1 MPIMNLKKVLS
12 KDSII
17 MDLKGQSKDEIL
29 AELTDHL
36 ICDGKVTDREGT
48 LAALQKRES
57 QMSTGMTNGIAIP
70 HAKTDLVKEMV
81 AMIALKK
88 DGIDFAAMD
97 NLPSTLFVLT
107 ISPATAAGPHMQFL
121 AEISRLLS
129 QETLREQILACTTKQ
144 EVLDLFL
151 NN

>member
-1 MPIMNLKKVLS
+1 MNLKKVLS

-17 MDLKGQSKDEIL
+17 MDLKAQTKDEIL

-36 ICDGKVTDREGT
+36 IAEGKLSDREG
-48 LAALQKRES
+48 ALTALKEREAK
-57 QMSTGMTNGIAIP
+57 MSTGMGNGIAIP

-81 AMIALKK
+81 ALVALKK
-88 DGIDFAAMD
+88 EGVDFAAMD
-97 NLPSTLFVLT
+97 NQPSNIFIMT
-107 ISPATAAGPHMQFL
+107 ISPATKAGPHIQFL

-129 QETLREQILACTTKQ
+129 QEVLREKLLACTTKQ

-151 NN
+151 TN